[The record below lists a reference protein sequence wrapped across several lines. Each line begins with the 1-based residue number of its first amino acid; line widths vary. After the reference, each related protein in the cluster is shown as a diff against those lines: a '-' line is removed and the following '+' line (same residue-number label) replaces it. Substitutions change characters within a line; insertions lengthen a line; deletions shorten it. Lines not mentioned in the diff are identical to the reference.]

1 MHIDARKSLASSSQP
16 LYLLFLVFRS
26 GFLTM
31 MTMMTMMTVDDTTSE
46 FQSHIPRHP
55 LRIICLL
62 PTALPSL
69 EMQTIES
76 INSEGLCF
84 GGVAK

>member
-1 MHIDARKSLASSSQP
+1 MRGKALHPDLDHDDHDDH
-16 LYLLFLVFRS
+16 
-26 GFLTM
+26 
-31 MTMMTMMTVDDTTSE
+31 DDTTSE